1 MWAGEPDS
9 TLRARVLARLAK
21 TLQSSPD
28 ADRRA
33 QLGRAAVAM
42 ARRLGDPAT
51 LSAVLYEHHM
61 ATWGPDNLKERLATA
76 AEVVR
81 LAEAGGDQVMALKG
95 RGFLLADQLEQG
107 DRPALERGLERYD
120 QAARELGQLH
130 FAWHPRCS
138 GPASSCCVAS
148 SARPTG
154 WPQRRWPWDGG
165 PMTRWSAST
174 T

>member
-1 MWAGEPDS
+1 
-9 TLRARVLARLAK
+9 
-21 TLQSSPD
+21 
-28 ADRRA
+28 
-33 QLGRAAVAM
+33 
-42 ARRLGDPAT
+42 
-51 LSAVLYEHHM
+51 
-61 ATWGPDNLKERLATA
+61 
-76 AEVVR
+76 VVR
-81 LAEAGGDQVMALKG
+81 LAEADGDQVMALKG

-130 FAWHPRCS
+130 FAWHPPLFRAGQQLLRGTS
-138 GPASSCCVAS
+138 T
-148 SARPTG
+148 RPTG